1 MIPKKME
8 GELRPLT
15 VIAPYDKIVS
25 SAIKIVL
32 NLIYE
37 EHQDLNML
45 EKRRYFQN
53 TSHGFRP
60 NRGCH
65 SALSVTRT

>member
-1 MIPKKME
+1 MVE
-8 GELRPLT
+8 GEFRSLT

-37 EHQDLNML
+37 KHRNLNML

-53 TSHGFRP
+53 ISHGFRP
-60 NRGCH
+60 NKGCH